1 MSHRKRRLLPL
12 RYALVVFWEF
22 RQSVEKSLIIFG
34 LYWLPQKY
42 RHAQSTFLF
51 FNISS
56 VLIVDGSFF
65 PNKFNPI
72 NAYYAPQVF
81 VWYCRCQWNSVPF
94 LKEISCNSGLPKTKQ
109 KKNGKSS
116 SFLLYLRVFQHLSSC
131 SRRVFLWPSSRMP
144 SPRSLVT
151 FSFQLDNKIIKF
163 LWIQWTCLYIP
174 SLFQNKKKSIWSM

>member
-12 RYALVVFWEF
+12 MYALVFWEF
-22 RQSVEKSLIIFG
+22 CQSVEKSLIIFG
-34 LYWLPQKY
+34 LHWLPQKY
-42 RHAQSTFLF
+42 RHAQSTFPF

-65 PNKFNPI
+65 PNKFSLR

-81 VWYCRCQWNSVPF
+81 VWYCRCQWNSVFF

-131 SRRVFLWPSSRMP
+131 SRRAFLWPSSRMP
-144 SPRSLVT
+144 SLRC
-151 FSFQLDNKIIKF
+151 FSSVFFSVGQ
-163 LWIQWTCLYIP
+163 
-174 SLFQNKKKSIWSM
+174 QNH